1 MSTKRILAITVIG
14 IAIIAAAL
22 SVILLT
28 SYLYRESEEVPLP
41 KTPVATDRPGG
52 SGPEASDAIDRVE
65 VNHDTIQDVVSSIN
79 RPDIYSRDV
88 VIESC
93 WEGGQ
98 AVYSIRASVVDGM
111 TALHTVPQVGVEK
124 SIIVSRDT
132 LYIWYKGDS
141 QPFVGGAGSSGDETR
156 AADEWQ
162 MLITYEDILGLDK
175 RDIIEAGYT
184 EYEGDDCVFA
194 VYLSPLLGHT
204 RTYYVSIDLGLV
216 IAAEEK
222 DKTGALIY
230 NMKAGPCVIGEV
242 DPGAFVLPDG
252 TDLLQK

>member
-1 MSTKRILAITVIG
+1 MSTKRIIAITVIG
-14 IAIIAAAL
+14 VAIIAAAL

-28 SYLYRESEEVPLP
+28 SYLYRDSEEVPLP
-41 KTPVATDRPGG
+41 GTPVATDRPGG
-52 SGPEASDAIDRVE
+52 SGSDAIDRVE
-65 VNHDTIQDVVSSIN
+65 VNQDTIQDVVSSLN

-88 VIESC
+88 VIESY

-98 AVYSIRASVVDGM
+98 AVFSIRVSVVDGM
-111 TALHTVPQVGVEK
+111 TALQSVPQVGIEK

-132 LYIWYKGDS
+132 LYIWYDGDS
-141 QPFVGGAGSSGDETR
+141 QPFIGGAGSSGDETR

-175 RDIIEAGYT
+175 RDIIDAGYT
-184 EYEGDDCVFA
+184 EYDDDDCIFA

-216 IAAEEK
+216 ISAEEL
-222 DKTGALIY
+222 DKTGVLIY
-230 NMKAGPCVIGEV
+230 NMKAGPCLIGEV